1 MVVCPVCSAHTDKME
16 VLQNWVVR
24 CDEWSLPVHLWAKR
38 INLKPSQHSWA
49 YSVSLPP
56 APTLATASH
65 RRSPSG
71 YKGYNISP
79 HCTRGAV
86 PLLRGSGQLSWV
98 SPYSYTG
105 HLCGCED
112 VLHLHHA
119 CTLFYREQ
127 EESLLNRI
135 MTTKYLVTDYI
146 AGQHDPDRNAMWS
159 FARKPGYLWETVISH
174 LWATAAPSPAVYQ
187 GSALSNQPGLSKY
200 EGYGY
205 NSRRVRGWQK
215 LLYCKGLVPPCIPQ
229 PAVLLDLQRRLSM
242 GLHHP

>member
-1 MVVCPVCSAHTDKME
+1 MNDPYPSISGPKESTWSPASIPGHTLCHCPLHLPLPLHPTEGLLQDTRDTISRHTAQEEQCPCWGAQASYPGSLHIVTQGISVD
-16 VLQNWVVR
+16 VR
-24 CDEWSLPVHLWAKR
+24 MS
-38 INLKPSQHSWA
+38 
-49 YSVSLPP
+49 
-56 APTLATASH
+56 
-65 RRSPSG
+65 
-71 YKGYNISP
+71 
-79 HCTRGAV
+79 
-86 PLLRGSGQLSWV
+86 
-98 SPYSYTG
+98 
-105 HLCGCED
+105 
-112 VLHLHHA
+112 LHLHHA